1 MITDIIRLLLF
12 AIIIVAFICFYESDY
27 IIKESMQT
35 KETKETKETKVA
47 ENLDSIESVKERD
60 NLKNWLK
67 KEGTELYNINSR
79 STKITD
85 LITEN

>member
-27 IIKESMQT
+27 IIKESMQ
-35 KETKETKETKVA
+35 TKETKVA

>member
-35 KETKETKETKVA
+35 KETKDDEK
-47 ENLDSIESVKERD
+47 LDSIESVKERD
-60 NLKNWLK
+60 SLKNWLK
-67 KEGTELYNINSR
+67 KEGTELYNINST

-85 LITEN
+85 LISEN

>member
-27 IIKESMQT
+27 IIKESMQ
-35 KETKETKETKVA
+35 TKVA

>member
-35 KETKETKETKVA
+35 KETKDA

>member
-35 KETKETKETKVA
+35 KETKDA
-47 ENLDSIESVKERD
+47 ENLDSIESVKECD